1 MKSFK
6 VICKAS
12 GTTWV
17 RDQGIGEKI
26 VTKRFFGLIKTTKI
40 VSCEKPVHGPSKDEI
55 CIVID
60 VKDTGYYKLAGYT
73 EYGWYTPEPF
83 IRLDEFTE
91 GQKEIA
97 EKTEVVL
104 N

>member
-6 VICKAS
+6 IICKAEYD
-12 GTTWV
+12 TWY
-17 RDQGIGEKI
+17 RDNGLQMK
-26 VTKRFFGLIKTTKI
+26 VKKSFFGLVKTTSLERDK
-40 VSCEKPVHGPSKDEI
+40 EKVHGPSKEEI

-60 VKDTGYYKLAGYT
+60 VRNDGYYKLAGYT
-73 EYGWYTPEPF
+73 QYGWYTPEPF

-91 GQKEIA
+91 TQKEIA
-97 EKTEVVL
+97 EKSQPIF